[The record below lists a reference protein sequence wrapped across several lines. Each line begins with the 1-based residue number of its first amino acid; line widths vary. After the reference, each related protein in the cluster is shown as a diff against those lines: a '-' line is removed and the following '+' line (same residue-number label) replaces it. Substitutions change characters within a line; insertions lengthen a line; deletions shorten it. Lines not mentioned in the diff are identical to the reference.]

1 MGKNDTDS
9 RLATVPMFA
18 ALSKKELRSVARLM
32 TEMSVAEGTTLI
44 EQDTVGREC
53 MIIVEGTA
61 DVRRNG
67 RKIAT
72 LGPGDIMGELSILSG
87 EPRTATVV
95 ADSDLIIE
103 SLNRREFMGLLD
115 ESPKMAK
122 KILLR
127 AIASL
132 HQLATNH
139 VA

>member
-1 MGKNDTDS
+1 MARNETDA
-9 RLATVPMFA
+9 RLAGISLFEG
-18 ALSKKELRSVARLM
+18 LSKKELRDLGRLM
-32 TEMSVAEGTTLI
+32 TELPVKEGTTLI

-61 DVRRNG
+61 VVRRNG

-87 EPRTATVV
+87 LPRTATVV
-95 ADSDLIIE
+95 AETDLVIE
-103 SLNRREFMGLLD
+103 SLNRREFMSLLD
-115 ESPKMAK
+115 ENPRMAK
-122 KILLR
+122 KVLLR

-132 HQLATNH
+132 HELATNH